1 MITLPPL
8 HIEGLITAAPFV
20 ELEGISYIQASSGH
34 IAVIEYSGRGWI
46 SGKKNTFKARIYRD
60 AYASA
65 SKEKC
70 LGDYSGSWSGSHI
83 LVKVLLLQLQND
95 VFLRCKQNPNSS
107 FAGEAH
113 RRTT

>member
-46 SGKKNTFKARIYRD
+46 SGERTLLKQEFTVMRMLVPAKKMP
-60 AYASA
+60 
-65 SKEKC
+65 
-70 LGDYSGSWSGSHI
+70 W
-83 LVKVLLLQLQND
+83 
-95 VFLRCKQNPNSS
+95 
-107 FAGEAH
+107 
-113 RRTT
+113 

>member
-65 SKEKC
+65 SKRKC
-70 LGDYSGSWSGSHI
+70 LGDYSGSMVRKSYIGKGSSTPTS
-83 LVKVLLLQLQND
+83 KMTC
-95 VFLRCKQNPNSS
+95 LRCKQNPNSS

>member
-1 MITLPPL
+1 MPLKQKARGCLQGYNGITSSISTTSINIKQYGHALLKYPEIDETFLITLPPL

-60 AYASA
+60 AYAVPA
-65 SKEKC
+65 KKMP
-70 LGDYSGSWSGSHI
+70 W
-83 LVKVLLLQLQND
+83 
-95 VFLRCKQNPNSS
+95 
-107 FAGEAH
+107 
-113 RRTT
+113 